1 MNEDPVHDSNPHK
14 KFHLLESVIA
24 GVGAFIGLSLIGLIA
39 QKADTM
45 MIIAPFGATAVLLFS
60 APKSPFSKPLNI
72 FGGYLIATVLGA
84 LVLVYTDGGWL
95 SVGTGLG
102 LTIML
107 MHLAKVIHPP
117 AGANFLI
124 VTQGHLSYY
133 LIEPLF
139 LGLITLIVIGI
150 SVDKIKARLRFVS

>member
-1 MNEDPVHDSNPHK
+1 MHPIK
-14 KFHLLESVIA
+14 KRNFFHFTESMIA

-60 APKSPFSKPLNI
+60 APASPFSKPWNI
-72 FGGYLIATVLGA
+72 FGSYFIATIMGT
-84 LVLVYTDGGWL
+84 LVLVYTDGGWF
-95 SVGTGLG
+95 SIGTGLG
-102 LTIML
+102 ITIML

-124 VTQGHLSYY
+124 VTQGHLSIY
-133 LIEPLF
+133 LLEPLL
-139 LGLITLIVIGI
+139 LGLLTLIIIAIGI
-150 SVDKIKARLRFVS
+150 EKIKKKFVL